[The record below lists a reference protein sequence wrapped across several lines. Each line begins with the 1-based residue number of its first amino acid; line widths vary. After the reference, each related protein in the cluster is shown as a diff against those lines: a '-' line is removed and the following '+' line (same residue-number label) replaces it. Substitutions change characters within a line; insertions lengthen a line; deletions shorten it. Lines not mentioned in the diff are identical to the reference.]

1 MAARL
6 LDSNGNL
13 KPFEQWKAEV
23 LPIASH
29 QCGAWLETEYNTAVL
44 RARQTAQWQQF
55 LAEKDVLPNLK
66 WLPSTSPNPG
76 ADHRLYWNT
85 ILPIGHPFWDQ
96 HCPGDRWNCKC
107 SLTSTDEPPTPV
119 PSEEE
124 PPFPTVSPSGN
135 TPHPGLTGNP
145 AKTRAIFS
153 QDHPY
158 FPKDCNHCAFY
169 KPNIKSRLRSLF
181 KAKAKDCYN
190 CPFINGCIDRATKTR
205 KEKKGSS
212 DISSDATVM

>member
-29 QCGAWLETEYNTAVL
+29 QCGPWLETEYNTAVL

-55 LAEKDVLPNLK
+55 LDEKDVLPNLK

-124 PPFPTVSPSGN
+124 PPFPAIYRRDTPLIPVWPAPPPRPVPSSPKTTPISQRTATTAPSTNPTSSPDSTPSSKHKSKTATTV
-135 TPHPGLTGNP
+135 
-145 AKTRAIFS
+145 RI
-153 QDHPY
+153 
-158 FPKDCNHCAFY
+158 
-169 KPNIKSRLRSLF
+169 
-181 KAKAKDCYN
+181 
-190 CPFINGCIDRATKTR
+190 
-205 KEKKGSS
+205 
-212 DISSDATVM
+212 

>member
-76 ADHRLYWNT
+76 ADNRLYWNT
-85 ILPIGHPFWDQ
+85 ILPIGHLFWDQ
-96 HCPGDRWNCKC
+96 HRPGDRWNCKC
-107 SLTSTDEPPTPV
+107 SLTSTDEPSTPV
-119 PSEEE
+119 PGDSAPVPDGFAVGQHPSSRSGRQPRQDPCPLLPR
-124 PPFPTVSPSGN
+124 PPLFPE
-135 TPHPGLTGNP
+135 
-145 AKTRAIFS
+145 
-153 QDHPY
+153 
-158 FPKDCNHCAFY
+158 
-169 KPNIKSRLRSLF
+169 RLQPLRLLQ
-181 KAKAKDCYN
+181 A
-190 CPFINGCIDRATKTR
+190 
-205 KEKKGSS
+205 
-212 DISSDATVM
+212 

>member
-1 MAARL
+1 MNINDFKRKIQEKQA
-6 LDSNGNL
+6 
-13 KPFEQWKAEV
+13 EITKAIHRT
-23 LPIASH
+23 LPIKIGRKA
-29 QCGAWLETEYNTAVL
+29 
-44 RARQTAQWQQF
+44 
-55 LAEKDVLPNLK
+55 
-66 WLPSTSPNPG
+66 
-76 ADHRLYWNT
+76 ADHFQDNFRKGGFAV
-85 ILPIGHPFWDQ
+85 GHP
-96 HCPGDRWNCKC
+96 
-107 SLTSTDEPPTPV
+107 
-119 PSEEE
+119 
-124 PPFPTVSPSGN
+124 
-135 TPHPGLTGNP
+135 PHPGLAGNP